1 MANNGRFYDT
11 KNTSDKYF
19 TKKQIAAIEQK
30 PGESTEQYFRRLAKQ
45 SDQRLVRLE
54 KLEKEKGFENVTK
67 WAYANAVYDIKAM
80 HGDNAKR
87 FNIAPKRLASG
98 EFSEKNMQMQ
108 IAIMK
113 KFLLSP
119 TSQKSTI
126 IKSYKNKVNTINKKY
141 GTDFTWQELANFF
154 DTDMDKKLDLQ
165 YGSKV
170 KMKAIGMIQRNNW
183 KTKEDIEESIIKASE
198 SNMKVKDSEVI
209 AMAKNLV
216 DKHGDDISKFFL
228 INRSNN
234 EGE

>member
-1 MANNGRFYDT
+1 MAKNGYVDGRFYN
-11 KNTSDKYF
+11 KKSTSERYF
-19 TKKQIAAIEQK
+19 TKKQIAAIEQR
-30 PGESTEQYFRRLAKQ
+30 PGETTEKYFRRLAKQ

-54 KLEKEKGFENVTK
+54 KLEKEKGFENVTQ
-67 WAYANAVYDIKAM
+67 WAYANAMYDIKAM
-80 HGDNAKR
+80 HGDDAKR
-87 FNIAPKRLASG
+87 FNLAPKRLASG

-108 IAIMK
+108 IAVMK

-126 IKSYKNKVNTINKKY
+126 VKSYKNRANTINKQY

-170 KMKAIGMIQRNNW
+170 KMKAIGMIQRNQW
-183 KTKEDIEESIIKASE
+183 KTKEDIEESIRKASE

-216 DKHGDDISKFFL
+216 DKHGDDISKFFFD
-228 INRSNN
+228 
-234 EGE
+234 